1 MTVEPLIKK
10 SLIFKKLGYSS
21 SKYMK
26 RKSVF
31 IVTLLVIALISYFYI
46 SKDFKKTEATIY
58 TNGTIITLE
67 DSLPFAQAM
76 WVENGIIKAIGANE
90 EITSLK
96 PNSIKV
102 VDLNGAT
109 ILPGFID
116 SHTHVALSA
125 FLDNMVDLSGFTHKT
140 NQDVWNHLRKAVK
153 TKKAGEWIVCK
164 GIDPILVED
173 LVSPNLNF
181 LDEIAPEN
189 PIILISQSLH
199 TYWVNSKTFEK
210 AGITKTTKNPSES
223 SFYEKD
229 ANGNLT
235 GLIAEQKA
243 FLPILEQMKKEV
255 MTSKI
260 LMNSTIKVLHEYAKN
275 GNTTIVSAGIT
286 INDAKPLRLYEYLS
300 IDKPSFVNQLL
311 ATFGMLPQRT
321 QNPRH
326 FLYIRFDK
334 AFLLPEE
341 KKDND
346 FYNILGIKHWYDGS
360 PYTGSMYLEEPY
372 IVSDLTKHGLHIP
385 ERYSGKPLIEYE
397 ELVNF
402 IKKYHTKGWQI
413 AIHTQGDI
421 ANRKVLEAFEKV
433 DKQVNIND
441 SRHRIEHCVLLSTE
455 SIDKIKALN
464 ISPSFHINHLYY
476 YGNALKNDIIGEER
490 AQKIL
495 PIGTAQANNII
506 YSMHA
511 DQPMFES
518 KPFRLIQT
526 AVERQT
532 KEGDTLGF
540 NQKISVLNGI
550 KAMTINAAWQIHM
563 EDKIGSL
570 KKGKYA
576 DFVILD
582 KNPLKIPTKELQN
595 IKIIKTVING
605 NVVE

>member
-1 MTVEPLIKK
+1 
-10 SLIFKKLGYSS
+10 
-21 SKYMK
+21 MK
-26 RKSVF
+26 RKHIF
-31 IVTLLVIALISYFYI
+31 LLALLALLLIGYFYI
-46 SKDFKKTEATIY
+46 SKDFTKTEATIY
-58 TNGTIITLE
+58 TNGNIITLE
-67 DSLPFAQAM
+67 EQNPFAQAM
-76 WVENGIIKAIGANE
+76 LIENGIIKAIGTNE
-90 EITSLK
+90 EIINLK
-96 PNSIKV
+96 SDNIKV

-140 NQDVWNHLRKAVK
+140 NQDVWNHLRKTVK

-173 LVSPNLNF
+173 LVSPNLSF
-181 LDEIAPEN
+181 LDEIAPDN
-189 PIILISQSLH
+189 PLIMISQSLH

-210 AGITKTTKNPSES
+210 ASITKNAKNPSKS

-229 ANGNLT
+229 SLGNLT

-260 LMNSTIKVLHEYAKN
+260 LINSTTKVLHDYAKN
-275 GNTTIVSAGIT
+275 GNTTVVSAGIT
-286 INDAKPLRLYEYLS
+286 INDAKPLRLYEHLS
-300 IDKPSFVNQLL
+300 ADKPSFLNQLL
-311 ATFGMLPQRT
+311 ATFGKLPKRT

-334 AFLLPEE
+334 AFLLPKE

-346 FYNILGIKHWYDGS
+346 FYNILGVKHWYDGS

-372 IVSDLTKHGLHIP
+372 IISDLTKNGLHIP
-385 ERYSGKPLIEYE
+385 EGYSGKPLINHDD
-397 ELVNF
+397 LVNF
-402 IKKYHTKGWQI
+402 IKEYHTKGWQI

-421 ANRKVLEAFEKV
+421 ANRKVLGAFEEAA
-433 DKQVNIND
+433 KQVDI
-441 SRHRIEHCVLLSTE
+441 SKKRHRIEHCVLLSE
-455 SIDKIKALN
+455 ASLDKMKTLN

-476 YGNALKNDIIGEER
+476 YGKALKNDIIGEKR
-490 AQKIL
+490 ADKIL
-495 PIGTAQANNII
+495 PVGYAQTKNII
-506 YSMHA
+506 YSIHA

-540 NQKISVLNGI
+540 NQKITVLNGI
-550 KAMTINAAWQIHM
+550 KAMTINAAWQINM

-582 KNPLKIPTKELQN
+582 KNPLKIPINKLQD
-595 IKIIKTVING
+595 IQIVKTFVNG
-605 NVVE
+605 NEIK

>member
-1 MTVEPLIKK
+1 MTVKPLIKK

-26 RKSVF
+26 PKSVF

-67 DSLPFAQAM
+67 DGLPFAQAM

-341 KKDND
+341 KKDNG

>member
-1 MTVEPLIKK
+1 
-10 SLIFKKLGYSS
+10 
-21 SKYMK
+21 MK
-26 RKSVF
+26 RKLIYLLTL
-31 IVTLLVIALISYFYI
+31 IVLLILGYFYI
-46 SKDFKKTEATIY
+46 SIDFTKTKATIY

-67 DSLPFAQAM
+67 EDTPAAQAM
-76 WVENGIIKAIGANE
+76 LVENGIIKAIGTNK
-90 EITSLK
+90 EINSL
-96 PNSIKV
+96 NSDNINV
-102 VDLNGAT
+102 VDLDGAT

-116 SHTHVALSA
+116 PHTHVALSA
-125 FLDNMVDLSGFTHKT
+125 FLENMVDLSGFTHQT
-140 NQDVWNHLRKAVK
+140 NQEVWAHLKKAVK

-173 LVSPNLNF
+173 LIAPNLAF

-199 TYWVNSKTFEK
+199 TYWVNTKTFEK
-210 AGITKTTKNPSES
+210 AGITKGTKNPSES

-229 ANGNLT
+229 SAGNLT

-260 LMNSTIKVLHEYAKN
+260 LINSTTKVLHEYAKN

-286 INDAKPLRLYEYLS
+286 INDAKPLRLYEHLS
-300 IDKPSFVNQLL
+300 TDKPSFINQLL
-311 ATFGMLPQRT
+311 ATFGKLPQRT

-334 AFLLPEE
+334 AFLLPKE
-341 KKDND
+341 KKEND
-346 FYNILGIKHWYDGS
+346 FYNIIGVKHWYDGS

-372 IVSDLTKHGLHIP
+372 MVSNLTQEGLHIP
-385 ERYSGKPLIEYE
+385 KGYSGKPLINHDD
-397 ELVNF
+397 LVSF
-402 IKKYHTKGWQI
+402 IKEYHTKGWQL

-421 ANRKVLEAFEKV
+421 ANRKVLQAYDEV
-433 DKQVNIND
+433 DKQVDINE
-441 SRHRIEHCVLLSTE
+441 SRHRIEHCVLLSE
-455 SIDKIKALN
+455 ASLDKMKELN
-464 ISPSFHINHLYY
+464 ISPSFHTNHLYY
-476 YGNALKNDIIGEER
+476 YGKALKNDIIGEER
-490 AQKIL
+490 ANKIL
-495 PIGTAQANNII
+495 PVGSAQAKGII
-506 YSMHA
+506 YSMHT

-540 NQKISVLNGI
+540 NQRISILNGI

-576 DFVILD
+576 DFIVLD
-582 KNPLKIPTKELQN
+582 KNPLKIPSSQLEN

>member
-1 MTVEPLIKK
+1 
-10 SLIFKKLGYSS
+10 
-21 SKYMK
+21 MK
-26 RKSVF
+26 RKPLF
-31 IVTLLVIALISYFYI
+31 LLALLIILLISYFYI
-46 SKDFKKTEATIY
+46 SKDFKKAESTIY
-58 TNGTIITLE
+58 HNGNIITLE
-67 DSLPFAQAM
+67 EELPSAQAM
-76 WVENGIIKAIGANE
+76 LIKGGIIKAIGNNE
-90 EITSLK
+90 EILK
-96 PNSIKV
+96 LKSNQKI

-116 SHTHVALSA
+116 PHTHVALSA
-125 FLDNMVDLSGFTHKT
+125 FLNSMVDLSGFTH
-140 NQDVWNHLRKAVK
+140 QSEDEVWNHLRKAVK

-164 GIDPILVED
+164 GIDPILVKD
-173 LVSPNLNF
+173 LVSPNIAF
-181 LDEIAPEN
+181 LDKISPNN
-189 PIILISQSLH
+189 PLILISQSLH

-210 AGITKTTKNPSES
+210 AEITKATPNPSKS

-229 ANGNLT
+229 SLGNLT
-235 GLIAEQKA
+235 GLIAEQQA

-260 LMNSTIKVLHEYAKN
+260 LINSTTKVLHDYAKN
-275 GNTTIVSAGIT
+275 GNTTVVSAGIT
-286 INDAKPLRLYEYLS
+286 INDAKPLRLYEHLS
-300 IDKPSFVNQLL
+300 TDKPSFLNQLL
-311 ATFGMLPQRT
+311 ATFGMLPKRT

-334 AFLLPEE
+334 AFLLPKE

-360 PYTGSMYLEEPY
+360 PYTGSMYLEKPY
-372 IVSDLTKHGLHIP
+372 LVSDLTRNGLHIP
-385 ERYSGKPLIEYE
+385 EGYSGKPLIEPE

-402 IKKYHTKGWQI
+402 IKEYHTKGWQI
-413 AIHTQGDI
+413 AVHTQGDI
-421 ANRKVLEAFEKV
+421 ANRKILEAFEKV
-433 DKQVNIND
+433 DKQIDINE

-490 AQKIL
+490 TQKIL
-495 PIGTAQANNII
+495 PVRSAQSKNII

-526 AVERQT
+526 AVERLT
-532 KEGDTLGF
+532 KEGDALGF
-540 NQKISVLNGI
+540 NQRISVLNGI

-576 DFVILD
+576 DFIILD

-595 IKIIKTVING
+595 IKVLKTFING
-605 NVVE
+605 NLVN

>member
-1 MTVEPLIKK
+1 
-10 SLIFKKLGYSS
+10 
-21 SKYMK
+21 MK
-26 RKSVF
+26 RKHLF
-31 IVTLLVIALISYFYI
+31 LLALLVIVLISYFYI

-58 TNGTIITLE
+58 NNGNIITLE
-67 DSLPFAQAM
+67 EQSPFAEAM
-76 WVENGIIKAIGANE
+76 FVEDGIIKAIGTNK
-90 EITSLK
+90 EIASLK
-96 PNSIKV
+96 SHNIKIV
-102 VDLNGAT
+102 NLKGAT

-125 FLDNMVDLSGFTHKT
+125 FLDNMIDLSGFTHKT

-153 TKKAGEWIVCK
+153 TKNAGEWIVCK
-164 GIDPILVED
+164 GIDPILVKD

-199 TYWVNSKTFEK
+199 TYWVNSNTFEK
-210 AGITKTTKNPSES
+210 AGITKATKNPSES

-235 GLIAEQKA
+235 GLIAEQQA

-260 LMNSTIKVLHEYAKN
+260 LINSTTKVLHEYAKN

-286 INDAKPLRLYEYLS
+286 INDAKPLRLYEHLS
-300 IDKPSFVNQLL
+300 TNEPSFLNQLL
-311 ATFGMLPQRT
+311 VTFGMLPKRT

-326 FLYIRFDK
+326 FIYVRFDK
-334 AFLLPEE
+334 AFLLPKE
-341 KKDND
+341 KQDND
-346 FYNILGIKHWYDGS
+346 FYNILGVKHWYDGS

-385 ERYSGKPLIEYE
+385 EGYSGKPLIEPE

-402 IKKYHTKGWQI
+402 IKEYHTKGWQI

-421 ANRKVLEAFEKV
+421 ANRKVLEAF
-433 DKQVNIND
+433 KQVNKQMNIHKA
-441 SRHRIEHCVLLSTE
+441 RHRIEHCVLLSTE

-495 PIGTAQANNII
+495 PVGTAQANNII

-540 NQKISVLNGI
+540 NQRISVLNGI